1 MGNFV
6 SGSLVI
12 ALASICCGGF
22 GLILTM
28 CYRVKCS
35 QINFCGMT
43 FTRDVVAENEYEHDR
58 PRTSLLSDPI
68 PPSTS
73 QPEAIQP
80 TQSQPP
86 SRRGSLVV

>member
-1 MGNFV
+1 MGSAL
-6 SGSLVI
+6 SGSLII

-35 QINFCGMT
+35 KINFCGMT
-43 FTRDVVAENEYEHDR
+43 FTRDVQAENEFESIH
-58 PRTSLLSDPI
+58 PRSSLLPDII
-68 PPSTS
+68 PPPTS
-73 QPEAIQP
+73 QP

>member
-1 MGNFV
+1 MGNFI
-6 SGSLVI
+6 SGSLII
-12 ALASICCGGF
+12 ALASVCCGGF

-43 FTRDVVAENEYEHDR
+43 FTRDVVAENEFETIH
-58 PRTSLLSDPI
+58 PRASLLPDTI
-68 PPSTS
+68 PPPTS
-73 QPEAIQP
+73 PPI
-80 TQSQPP
+80 QSQPA